1 MRRPTSIEP
10 FTPSS
15 TVSLHPILQAALDNL
30 DVKVEEELARYRR
43 QRRYPGSVA
52 QQPAARSST
61 LRSSAP
67 RQLTLP
73 ATDSALGILE
83 NGIQRPAPRS
93 SIYETG
99 QAGYEL
105 VSSAP
110 GMAGG
115 TSPAADPAFEATD
128 DAWQDTFH
136 QTAPQ
141 QTAPQQAVPPSLNQS
156 AIAPAPVD
164 PAPSDLPD
172 SQSILS
178 YSDYADLSAY
188 APNATL
194 QRLAHPTDPQIAT
207 QTPSDYFASSEEL
220 LRSIA
225 EDEAELRAELQSEP
239 ASQRFSTLL
248 TPLGVGSMLLLLL
261 SSTMLG
267 YVVMNP
273 TVIQFTANSD
283 PVQPTPASPAPNI
296 DRATTPSPDL
306 SAEEFVDL
314 DLDTLSTIPRQTTT
328 SSKPNAAA
336 DAAKSKNGA
345 TRTAQPRSSNP
356 QASGNSGSSSSASS
370 PTASRALPTVP
381 APQPSFSTVV
391 VSAEPPV
398 APAPDPA
405 PVAAPPEP
413 EPVVAEP
420 ISAAPPAAAD
430 PAPEIA
436 AAPTSPTQ
444 ASGNYY
450 YVVTD
455 YSGDPSL
462 ESARDVV
469 PDAYVRNLPEAGA
482 KVQFG
487 AFNDEA
493 KAQEMRQQLQEQGIS
508 AEVYR
513 PE

>member
-15 TVSLHPILQAALDNL
+15 TVTLHPILQAALDNL

-43 QRRYPGSVA
+43 QRRYPGLVA

-73 ATDSALGILE
+73 PTDSALGILE

-99 QAGYEL
+99 QASYEL
-105 VSSAP
+105 ESSAP
-110 GMAGG
+110 GMASG
-115 TSPAADPAFEATD
+115 TSPAAVPAFEATD
-128 DAWQDTFH
+128 DAWQDTFQ

-141 QTAPQQAVPPSLNQS
+141 QTAVPLLDQS
-156 AIAPAPVD
+156 AIAPAPINPV
-164 PAPSDLPD
+164 STDLPD

-194 QRLAHPTDPQIAT
+194 QRLAHPADPQIAT

-225 EDEAELRAELQSEP
+225 EDEAELRAELQSES

-273 TVIQFTANSD
+273 TVIQLKASSD
-283 PVQPTPASPAPNI
+283 PAQPTPASPVPNI

-314 DLDTLSTIPRQTTT
+314 DLDTLSRIPRQTAT
-328 SSKPNAAA
+328 SSKPNTAA

-370 PTASRALPTVP
+370 QTASSALPTVP

-398 APAPDPA
+398 APALAPA

-413 EPVVAEP
+413 ESVVAEP

-462 ESARDVV
+462 QSARDVV